1 MEIVQEANYRLF
13 RRADMRRFAI
23 FAIRSRND
31 VYYEEDP
38 AILHLEIFKRMVFSN
53 NSFVPRVFNIRWE
66 IFIVYTRSIS
76 RIYILKGNRIYI
88 YIYRKGYIFESL
100 GNLLLW
106 IHWDFVSFLMMI
118 SDDIFAQIKNK
129 FPFLGNSSDY
139 AIQFILELKLSRIDA
154 ITHTP
159 GSALFTATTF

>member
-38 AILHLEIFKRMVFSN
+38 AILHLEIFKRTVFSN

-66 IFIVYTRSIS
+66 IFI
-76 RIYILKGNRIYI
+76 LW
-88 YIYRKGYIFESL
+88 KGYIFESL
-100 GNLLLW
+100 RNLLLW

-154 ITHTP
+154 ITH
-159 GSALFTATTF
+159 SRLRTFHRNDILTK